1 MKEIKALII
10 FIIVI
15 ATSIILYKNISGL
28 TSNHNNT
35 CLECLCNN
43 IKSSELTKLKNNN
56 WNIIA
61 STMIL
66 NEESFQEQ
74 AYYDLISDVFNKIK
88 GAKVISYDLKE
99 YKPGWKISCIILLKN
114 KDKNL
119 LEDEY
124 EYFKR

>member
-74 AYYDLISDVFNKIK
+74 AYYDLISDVFNRIK

>member
-74 AYYDLISDVFNKIK
+74 AYYALISDVFNKIK